1 MELNVDRIIG
11 LLNKLSY
18 TPTLEMVEQE
28 GSDAGASSDS
38 ASATPSSVKKWE
50 SGRSYGKTYMNDPKY
65 KWESG
70 RTMGPTYKGDPKHK
84 WYSGVKRG
92 KANPASES

>member
-28 GSDAGASSDS
+28 GSDTSSSDS
-38 ASATPSSVKKWE
+38 ASATPSSV
-50 SGRSYGKTYMNDPKY
+50 RTLGKTYMHDPKY

-70 RTMGPTYKGDPKHK
+70 RAMGPTYKGDPKYR

>member
-1 MELNVDRIIG
+1 MDLNVDSIINT
-11 LLNKLSY
+11 LNKLTY
-18 TPTLEMVEQE
+18 ATAVEMVEQ
-28 GSDAGASSDS
+28 DAGADTTTDTSSS
-38 ASATPSSVKKWE
+38 STPSSTVKKWE
-50 SGRSYGKTYMNDPKY
+50 SGRVMGKTYGGHGY

-92 KANPASES
+92 KGNPAAES